1 MAGIFNR
8 FEWQIAGR
16 YIRSRR
22 REGVISLIAWA
33 SFLGIMIG
41 VATLIIVMAVM
52 NGFRAD
58 LLERILGVGG
68 HAVVRPYGGAF
79 QSQKEVVD
87 RLVQLDGVQRVTPVL
102 EAQVM
107 VSVGTTAR
115 GAILRGV
122 DKALILQL
130 PVLTDNKVLGDLSRV
145 GEIENT
151 TSGIAIGQRMAEI
164 YGLEI
169 GMPLSLIAPK
179 GAKTP
184 FGTAP
189 RVRQYSVESIFEVGL
204 SDYDATF
211 IYTDMDT
218 VSALTGTS
226 TDMAALEIVVAQP
239 DKIQDLRPAI
249 DQAVGEAGWV
259 RDWQQTNAAL
269 SGALKVERNVMFLI
283 LTMILLVASLNI
295 VSGLVMLVKDKSRDI
310 AILRTMGMKRGAIL
324 RIFFITG
331 ASIGVIGTLVG
342 VIVGV
347 VFCQNIE
354 AIRQLITTLTGTELF
369 PSEIYFLNELPAK
382 IIVEDVVMVAGLSLA
397 LSFLSTLYPSW
408 RAASLAPVEV
418 LRND

>member
-122 DKALILQL
+122 DKALIPQL

-151 TSGIAIGQRMAEI
+151 TPGIAIGQRMAEI

-249 DQAVGEAGWV
+249 DHAVEEAGWV

-382 IIVEDVVMVAGLSLA
+382 IIVEDVLMVAGLSLA

>member
-122 DKALILQL
+122 DKALIPQL

-151 TSGIAIGQRMAEI
+151 TPGIAIGQRMAEI

-226 TDMAALEIVVAQP
+226 TDMAALEIDVAQP

-249 DQAVGEAGWV
+249 DRAVGEAGWV

-354 AIRQLITTLTGTELF
+354 AIRQLISTLTGTELF

>member
-122 DKALILQL
+122 DKALIPQL

-151 TSGIAIGQRMAEI
+151 TPGIAIGQRMAEI

-169 GMPLSLIAPK
+169 GMPLSLIAPN

-239 DKIQDLRPAI
+239 DKIKDLRPAI
-249 DQAVGEAGWV
+249 ERVVGEAGWV

>member
-87 RLVQLDGVQRVTPVL
+87 RLVQLDGVQRVTSVL

-122 DKALILQL
+122 DKALIPQL

-151 TSGIAIGQRMAEI
+151 TPGIAIGQRMAEI

-249 DQAVGEAGWV
+249 DHAVGGAGWV

-382 IIVEDVVMVAGLSLA
+382 IIVEDVVMVAGLSLV

>member
-122 DKALILQL
+122 DKALIPQL

-151 TSGIAIGQRMAEI
+151 TPGIAIGQRMAEI

-249 DQAVGEAGWV
+249 DHAVEEAGWV

-331 ASIGVIGTLVG
+331 ASIGVTGTLVG

>member
-122 DKALILQL
+122 DKTLILQL

-151 TSGIAIGQRMAEI
+151 TPGIAIGQRMAEI

-249 DQAVGEAGWV
+249 DHAVEEAGWV

>member
-122 DKALILQL
+122 DKALIPQL

-151 TSGIAIGQRMAEI
+151 TPGIAIGQRMAEI

-382 IIVEDVVMVAGLSLA
+382 IIVEDVVIVAGLSLA

>member
-79 QSQKEVVD
+79 QSQKELVD

-122 DKALILQL
+122 DKALIPQL

-151 TSGIAIGQRMAEI
+151 TPGIAIGQRMAEI

-249 DQAVGEAGWV
+249 DRAVGEAGWV

>member
-68 HAVVRPYGGAF
+68 HAVVCPYGGAF
-79 QSQKEVVD
+79 QSKKEVVD

-115 GAILRGV
+115 GTILRGV
-122 DKALILQL
+122 DKALIPQL

-151 TSGIAIGQRMAEI
+151 TPGIAIGQRMAEI

-218 VSALTGTS
+218 VSALTGTN

-249 DQAVGEAGWV
+249 DHAVGEAGWV

>member
-1 MAGIFNR
+1 MAGIFNL
-8 FEWQIAGR
+8 FEWQIAVR

-122 DKALILQL
+122 DKALIPQL

-151 TSGIAIGQRMAEI
+151 TPGIAIGQRMAEI

-249 DQAVGEAGWV
+249 DHAVGEAGWV

>member
-122 DKALILQL
+122 DKALIPQL

-151 TSGIAIGQRMAEI
+151 TSRHSYWSAHGGNLWAGNRYAAITNSTKRSKNAFW
-164 YGLEI
+164 Y
-169 GMPLSLIAPK
+169 S
-179 GAKTP
+179 
-184 FGTAP
+184 TACP
-189 RVRQYSVESIFEVGL
+189 PIF
-204 SDYDATF
+204 
-211 IYTDMDT
+211 
-218 VSALTGTS
+218 
-226 TDMAALEIVVAQP
+226 
-239 DKIQDLRPAI
+239 R
-249 DQAVGEAGWV
+249 GE
-259 RDWQQTNAAL
+259 
-269 SGALKVERNVMFLI
+269 
-283 LTMILLVASLNI
+283 
-295 VSGLVMLVKDKSRDI
+295 
-310 AILRTMGMKRGAIL
+310 
-324 RIFFITG
+324 
-331 ASIGVIGTLVG
+331 
-342 VIVGV
+342 
-347 VFCQNIE
+347 
-354 AIRQLITTLTGTELF
+354 
-369 PSEIYFLNELPAK
+369 YF
-382 IIVEDVVMVAGLSLA
+382 
-397 LSFLSTLYPSW
+397 
-408 RAASLAPVEV
+408 
-418 LRND
+418 

>member
-122 DKALILQL
+122 DKALIPQL

-151 TSGIAIGQRMAEI
+151 TPGIAIGQRMAEI

-249 DQAVGEAGWV
+249 DRAVGEAGWV

-342 VIVGV
+342 VIFGV

>member
-122 DKALILQL
+122 DKALIPQL

-151 TSGIAIGQRMAEI
+151 TPGIAIGQRMAEI

-249 DQAVGEAGWV
+249 DRAVGEAGWV

>member
-122 DKALILQL
+122 DKALIPQL

-151 TSGIAIGQRMAEI
+151 TPGIAIGQRMAEI

-239 DKIQDLRPAI
+239 DQIQDLRLAI

>member
-122 DKALILQL
+122 DKALIPQL

-249 DQAVGEAGWV
+249 DHAVGEAGWV

>member
-122 DKALILQL
+122 DKALIPQL

-151 TSGIAIGQRMAEI
+151 TPGIAIGQRMAEI

-211 IYTDMDT
+211 IYTDMNT
-218 VSALTGTS
+218 VSDLTGTS
-226 TDMAALEIVVAQP
+226 TDMAALEIDVAQP

-249 DQAVGEAGWV
+249 DRAVGEAGWV

-310 AILRTMGMKRGAIL
+310 AILRTMDMKRGAIL

>member
-122 DKALILQL
+122 DKALIPQL

-151 TSGIAIGQRMAEI
+151 TPGIAIGQRMAEI

-249 DQAVGEAGWV
+249 DHAVEEAGWV

-382 IIVEDVVMVAGLSLA
+382 IIVEDVVIVAGLSLA

>member
-122 DKALILQL
+122 DKALIPQL

-151 TSGIAIGQRMAEI
+151 ISGIAIGQRMAEI

-249 DQAVGEAGWV
+249 DHAVGEAGWV

>member
-107 VSVGTTAR
+107 VSVGTIAR

-122 DKALILQL
+122 DKALIPQL

-151 TSGIAIGQRMAEI
+151 TPGIAIGQRMAEI

-239 DKIQDLRPAI
+239 DKIKDLRPAI
-249 DQAVGEAGWV
+249 DHAVGEAGWV

>member
-1 MAGIFNR
+1 MAGIFNL
-8 FEWQIAGR
+8 FEWQIAVR

-87 RLVQLDGVQRVTPVL
+87 RLVQLDGVKRVTPVL

-122 DKALILQL
+122 DKALIPQL

-151 TSGIAIGQRMAEI
+151 TPGIAIGQRMAEI

-249 DQAVGEAGWV
+249 DHAVGEAGWV

-342 VIVGV
+342 VIFGV

>member
-87 RLVQLDGVQRVTPVL
+87 RLIQLDGVQRVTSVL

-122 DKALILQL
+122 DKALIPQL

-151 TSGIAIGQRMAEI
+151 TPGIAIGQRMAEI

-249 DQAVGEAGWV
+249 DRAVGEAGWV

-310 AILRTMGMKRGAIL
+310 AILRTMGIKRGAIL

>member
-122 DKALILQL
+122 DKALIPQL

>member
-68 HAVVRPYGGAF
+68 HAVIRPYGGAF

-122 DKALILQL
+122 DKALIPQL

-151 TSGIAIGQRMAEI
+151 ISGIAIGQRMAEI

-204 SDYDATF
+204 FDYDATF

-226 TDMAALEIVVAQP
+226 TDMATLEIVVAQP

-249 DQAVGEAGWV
+249 DRAVGEAGWV
-259 RDWQQTNAAL
+259 RDWKQTNAAL

-310 AILRTMGMKRGAIL
+310 AILRTMGMRRGAIL
-324 RIFFITG
+324 RVFFITG

-342 VIVGV
+342 VIVGI

-354 AIRQLITTLTGTELF
+354 AIRQMITTLTGTELF

>member
-22 REGVISLIAWA
+22 REGLISLIAWA

-122 DKALILQL
+122 DKALIPQL

-151 TSGIAIGQRMAEI
+151 TPGIAIGQRMAEI

-249 DQAVGEAGWV
+249 DHAVEEAGWV

>member
-8 FEWQIAGR
+8 VEWQIAGR

-87 RLVQLDGVQRVTPVL
+87 RLIQLDGVQRVTSVL

-122 DKALILQL
+122 DKALIPQL

-151 TSGIAIGQRMAEI
+151 TPGIAIGQRMAEI

-249 DQAVGEAGWV
+249 DRAVGEAGWV

-310 AILRTMGMKRGAIL
+310 AILRTMGIKRGAIL

>member
-122 DKALILQL
+122 DKALIPQL

-151 TSGIAIGQRMAEI
+151 TPGIAIGQRMAEI

-249 DQAVGEAGWV
+249 DHAVEEAGWV

-418 LRND
+418 LRN

>member
-68 HAVVRPYGGAF
+68 HAVIRPYGGAF

-122 DKALILQL
+122 DKALIPQL

-151 TSGIAIGQRMAEI
+151 ISGIAIGQRMAEI

-204 SDYDATF
+204 FDYDATF

-226 TDMAALEIVVAQP
+226 TDMATLEIVVAQP

-249 DQAVGEAGWV
+249 DRAVGEAGWV
-259 RDWQQTNAAL
+259 RDWKQTNAAL

-331 ASIGVIGTLVG
+331 ASIGAIGTLVG

-347 VFCQNIE
+347 MFCQNIE

>member
-87 RLVQLDGVQRVTPVL
+87 RLVQLYGVQRVTPVL

-122 DKALILQL
+122 DKALIPQL

-145 GEIENT
+145 GEIENS

-239 DKIQDLRPAI
+239 DKIKDLRPAI
-249 DQAVGEAGWV
+249 ERVVGEAGWV

-347 VFCQNIE
+347 LFCQNIE

>member
-1 MAGIFNR
+1 MAVIFKQ
-8 FEWQIAGR
+8 FECQIAGR

-22 REGVISLIAWA
+22 REGVISLIGWA

-41 VATLIIVMAVM
+41 VSTLIIVMAVM

-87 RLVQLDGVQRVTPVL
+87 RLVQLYGVQRVTPVL

-122 DKALILQL
+122 DKALIPQL

-145 GEIENT
+145 GEIENS

-169 GMPLSLIAPK
+169 GMPLSLIAPN

-239 DKIQDLRPAI
+239 DKIKDLRPAI
-249 DQAVGEAGWV
+249 ERVVGEAGWV

-347 VFCQNIE
+347 LFCQNIE

>member
-122 DKALILQL
+122 DKALIPQL

-151 TSGIAIGQRMAEI
+151 TPGIAIGQRMAEI

-169 GMPLSLIAPK
+169 GMPLSLIAPN
-179 GAKTP
+179 GAKPP

-226 TDMAALEIVVAQP
+226 TDMPALEIVVAQP

-249 DQAVGEAGWV
+249 DHAVEEAGWV

>member
-79 QSQKEVVD
+79 QSQKEVID
-87 RLVQLDGVQRVTPVL
+87 RLVQLDGVQSVTPVL

-122 DKALILQL
+122 DKALIPQL

-211 IYTDMDT
+211 IYTDMNT
-218 VSALTGTS
+218 VSDLTGTS
-226 TDMAALEIVVAQP
+226 TDMAALEIDVAQP

-249 DQAVGEAGWV
+249 DRAVGEAGWV

>member
-122 DKALILQL
+122 DKAFIPQL

-151 TSGIAIGQRMAEI
+151 TPGIAIGQRMAEI

-226 TDMAALEIVVAQP
+226 TDMAALE
-239 DKIQDLRPAI
+239 
-249 DQAVGEAGWV
+249 
-259 RDWQQTNAAL
+259 
-269 SGALKVERNVMFLI
+269 
-283 LTMILLVASLNI
+283 
-295 VSGLVMLVKDKSRDI
+295 
-310 AILRTMGMKRGAIL
+310 
-324 RIFFITG
+324 
-331 ASIGVIGTLVG
+331 
-342 VIVGV
+342 
-347 VFCQNIE
+347 
-354 AIRQLITTLTGTELF
+354 
-369 PSEIYFLNELPAK
+369 
-382 IIVEDVVMVAGLSLA
+382 
-397 LSFLSTLYPSW
+397 
-408 RAASLAPVEV
+408 
-418 LRND
+418 

>member
-122 DKALILQL
+122 DKALIPQL

-151 TSGIAIGQRMAEI
+151 TPGIAIGQRMAEI

-249 DQAVGEAGWV
+249 DHAVGEAGWV

>member
-122 DKALILQL
+122 DNALIPQL

-151 TSGIAIGQRMAEI
+151 TPGIAIGQRMAEI

-249 DQAVGEAGWV
+249 DHAVGEAGWV

>member
-122 DKALILQL
+122 DKALIPQL

-151 TSGIAIGQRMAEI
+151 TPGIAIGQRMAEI

-249 DQAVGEAGWV
+249 DHAVEEAGWV

>member
-79 QSQKEVVD
+79 QSQQEVVD

-122 DKALILQL
+122 DKALIPQL

-249 DQAVGEAGWV
+249 DHAVGEAGWV

>member
-68 HAVVRPYGGAF
+68 HALVRPYGGAF

-122 DKALILQL
+122 DKALIPQL

-151 TSGIAIGQRMAEI
+151 TPGIAIGQRMAEI

-249 DQAVGEAGWV
+249 DHAVGEAGWV

-342 VIVGV
+342 VIFGV

-382 IIVEDVVMVAGLSLA
+382 IIVEDVVMVAGLSLV

>member
-122 DKALILQL
+122 DKALIPQL

-151 TSGIAIGQRMAEI
+151 TPGIAIGQRMAEI

-211 IYTDMDT
+211 IYTDMNT
-218 VSALTGTS
+218 VSDLTGTS

-249 DQAVGEAGWV
+249 DHAVEEAGWV

>member
-1 MAGIFNR
+1 MTGFFNR

-79 QSQKEVVD
+79 QSQREVVD

-122 DKALILQL
+122 DKALIPQL
-130 PVLTDNKVLGDLSRV
+130 PVLTDNKVFGDLSRV
-145 GEIENT
+145 GQIEST
-151 TSGIAIGQRMAEI
+151 APGLAIGQRMAEI

-169 GMPLSLIAPK
+169 GMPISLIAPK

-211 IYTDMDT
+211 IFTDMDT

-310 AILRTMGMKRGAIL
+310 AILRTMGMKRGAVL

-331 ASIGVIGTLVG
+331 ASIGVVGTLVG

-354 AIRQLITTLTGTELF
+354 AIRQLITSLSGTELF